1 MFKAN
6 WMALFATGMLSP
18 MAGFADDA
26 QPTDSEPLP
35 IPTLSRAALL
45 AELEYASRWHLL
57 PTTEAIAYADE
68 QPQHLAKFGVN
79 FRDDNAMMRATRT
92 RNLSLLTVAEFHK
105 TRLFFGVNSDG
116 VVGLHFNAFR
126 RHGDARYLE
135 VFRMPYVKHTTP
147 GHEPHSPAPE

>member
-6 WMALFATGMLSP
+6 WMALFATGMLLP
-18 MAGFADDA
+18 MAGLADDA
-26 QPTDSEPLP
+26 QTTDSEPLP

-57 PTTEAIAYADE
+57 PTAKAKDFADE
-68 QPQHLAKFGVN
+68 RPRHFTEFGVN

-116 VVGLHFNAFR
+116 VLGLHFNAFR

-135 VFRMPYVKHTTP
+135 VFRMPYVKDTTP
-147 GHEPHSPAPE
+147 GHAAHPPGPE